1 MENRSAPRPDPAA
14 ARPLAARLWIYQRER
29 FPVAQY
35 LPMVAAFAFSASS
48 WSRACGGRGG
58 FVGRPELLCG
68 MATSFGLFL
77 LLRLFDEFKDRE
89 DDARYRPYRP
99 VPRGLVTLGE
109 IRGCILA
116 TFAAIQSTRERNAL
130 LSVGP
135 TCGFLPFFTSAPSPE

>member
-58 FVGRPELLCG
+58 FVGRPALLCG

-77 LLRLFDEFKDRE
+77 LLH
-89 DDARYRPYRP
+89 
-99 VPRGLVTLGE
+99 
-109 IRGCILA
+109 GC
-116 TFAAIQSTRERNAL
+116 AL
-130 LSVGP
+130 L
-135 TCGFLPFFTSAPSPE
+135 FELFEL